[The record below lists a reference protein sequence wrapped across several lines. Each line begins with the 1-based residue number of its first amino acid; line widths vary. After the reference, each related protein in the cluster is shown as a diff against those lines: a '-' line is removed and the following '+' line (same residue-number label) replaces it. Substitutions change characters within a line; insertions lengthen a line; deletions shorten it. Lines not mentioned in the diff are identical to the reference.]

1 MAKSPAKLS
10 RYEMEILE
18 VFWQQGPLSIREVQE
33 CLPER
38 RRPAYTT
45 VQTIVYRLEAK
56 GAVRRKKKVGNAYV
70 FEAALTRKAVHT
82 RLADELLALFG
93 NSVQPLIVRLID
105 SGKLSLDDL
114 RAAEAA
120 IEEGTTREKKT

>member
-1 MAKSPAKLS
+1 
-10 RYEMEILE
+10 MELLE
-18 VFWQQGPLSIREVQE
+18 IFWRQGPLSIREVQE
-33 CLPER
+33 LLPEG

-70 FEAALTRKAVHT
+70 FEATLTQKAVHR
-82 RLADELLALFG
+82 RLANELLALFG
-93 NSVQPLIVRLID
+93 NSVQPLIVQLID
-105 SGKLSLDDL
+105 SGRLSLDDL

-120 IEEGTTREKKT
+120 IEEGTVREKKT